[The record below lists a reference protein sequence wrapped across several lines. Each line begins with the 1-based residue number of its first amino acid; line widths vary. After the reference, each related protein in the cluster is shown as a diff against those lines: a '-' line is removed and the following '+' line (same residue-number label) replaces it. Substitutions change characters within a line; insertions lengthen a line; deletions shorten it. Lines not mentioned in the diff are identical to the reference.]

1 MTHAIGIDLGTTN
14 SCVAHFARDRCDIL
28 ANDVGNR
35 TTPSVVAF
43 TAAERLV
50 GEAAISQAPINPA
63 NTVFGSKR
71 VIGRKFDD
79 AEVQEDLK
87 YFPFEVANHWG
98 NPVFNVHHLGQ
109 PKLVT
114 PEEIAAMVLTKMK
127 QTAEAYVDGDVTA
140 VVITVPAYFNG
151 AQRQA
156 TIDAATLAGLKV
168 LRIINEPTAAAI
180 AYGVDNQLVGLKT
193 VLIFDLGGGTFD
205 VSLVAIDGGVYQ
217 VKATAGDTHLG
228 GEDFTNRLV
237 DYFVDEFERKTG
249 KIVTGNNRATRRLA
263 VVCERLKREL
273 SALVHALCQID
284 YFCDGIDLD
293 SSITRGHFEA
303 LCHDDFKTT
312 ITLVDKV
319 LVDAG
324 IDKAQVDEVVLV
336 GGSTRIP
343 KVQEMLLT
351 YFDGKPLT
359 KSINP
364 DEVVA
369 YGAAVQA
376 AVLVGDPSSQIQHL
390 KLMDITPLSL
400 GIDLEGRIMAPVI
413 PRNTPLPIKRSKI
426 FTTSYDKQTAIEFR
440 VFEGERKINDNNH
453 LLGEFELFEIPPA
466 PKGMPDI
473 DVSFEMDTN
482 GILNVAAVDK
492 GTGNTQLLT
501 ITHDRGRLSDD
512 EIAQIVADAAKYRE
526 ADDAEAIRI
535 GAKNRLASLAY
546 SLKNLLNDELKGIL
560 TPGNYKTLNQITS
573 KTISWLDG
581 SQAATTTEYVNRYN
595 KLHQVANRIVP
606 KASP

>member
-14 SCVAHFARDRCDIL
+14 SCVARFARDRCDIL
-28 ANDVGNR
+28 ANDAGNR

-50 GEAAISQAPINPA
+50 GEAAISQAPMNSA

-71 VIGRKFDD
+71 IIGRKFDD

-87 YFPFEVANHWG
+87 YFPFEVANQGG
-98 NPVFNVHHLGQ
+98 NPAFNVHHLGQ

-114 PEEIAAMVLTKMK
+114 PEEIAAMILTKMK
-127 QTAEAYVDGDVTA
+127 QTAEAYVDGDVTQ
-140 VVITVPAYFNG
+140 VVITVPAYFNS

-156 TIDAATLAGLKV
+156 TLDAATLAGLKV

-180 AYGVDNQLVGLKT
+180 AYGLDKQLIGPKT

-205 VSLVAIDGGVYQ
+205 VSLVAIGNGVYQ

-228 GEDFTNRLV
+228 GEDFTHRLV
-237 DYFVDEFERKTG
+237 DHFVDEFERKTG
-249 KIVTGNNRATRRLA
+249 KSVTGNNRATRRLA

-273 SALVHALCQID
+273 SALAHALCQLD

-303 LCHDDFKTT
+303 LCYDDFKTT

-351 YFDGKPLT
+351 YFDGKELT

-376 AVLVGDPSSQIQHL
+376 AVLVGDPSPQIHHL

-413 PRNTPLPIKRSKI
+413 PRNTPLPFKRSKM
-426 FTTSYDKQTAIEFR
+426 FTTSYDNQTAIEFK

-453 LLGEFELFEIPPA
+453 LLGEFELVEIPPA
-466 PKGMPDI
+466 PKGKPDI
-473 DVSFEMDTN
+473 DVSFAMDTN

-492 GTGNTQLLT
+492 STGNTQLIT
-501 ITHDRGRLSDD
+501 ITHDRGRFSDD
-512 EIAQIVADAAKYRE
+512 EIAQIVADAAQYRE
-526 ADDAEAIRI
+526 ADDAEATRI
-535 GAKNRLASLAY
+535 GAKNRLTSLAY
-546 SLKNLLNDELKGIL
+546 SLKNRLNDELKGML
-560 TPGNYKTLNQITS
+560 TPSKYKTLNQITS

-606 KASP
+606 KA